1 MKIIPVSATVGDN
14 LNTLSPQTPWYTESP
29 LLDYLENVEV
39 AAAQGHAD
47 TFVMPVQRTS
57 RPDHTFRGFQGE
69 IVSGAVRLGDGI
81 TVLPSGEKAHVSRII
96 AAGAEKEEAE
106 AGQPVTL
113 CLDKEVDVSRGCVL
127 ASPEN
132 SLHICSSMAVTLL
145 WMDETELKE
154 GNSYRVQIGTFA
166 TFGTVRKIRHL
177 IDINTGKPV
186 RNTVVRKNDLA
197 LCELQLGMP
206 AVTDSFSSTPALGEL
221 ILIDRIS
228 HATSACG
235 IVEYP
240 LGEEG
245 DIYAQEVSVNRE
257 MREKRFGCRAQTV
270 WMTGLS
276 GAGKSTLADQIEKV
290 LFASGIPTMLLDG
303 DNVRSGLCA
312 GLGFSAEGRRENIR
326 RVAEAAKLLN
336 DAGVTVIAA
345 FVSPFRED
353 REMARRIIGS
363 AFMEVYVNA
372 SL

>member
-1 MKIIPVSATVGDN
+1 M
-14 LNTLSPQTPWYTESP
+14 
-29 LLDYLENVEV
+29 
-39 AAAQGHAD
+39 
-47 TFVMPVQRTS
+47 
-57 RPDHTFRGFQGE
+57 
-69 IVSGAVRLGDGI
+69 
-81 TVLPSGEKAHVSRII
+81 
-96 AAGAEKEEAE
+96 
-106 AGQPVTL
+106 
-113 CLDKEVDVSRGCVL
+113 DVSRGCVL
-127 ASPEN
+127 ASSDN
-132 SLHICSSMAVTLL
+132 SLHISASMAVTLL
-145 WMDETELKE
+145 WMDEAELKE
-154 GNSYRVQIGTFA
+154 GDPYRVQIGTFA
-166 TFGTVRKIRHL
+166 TFGTVKRIRHL
-177 IDINTGKPV
+177 IDINTGKAV
-186 RNTVVRKNDLA
+186 RSTVVRKNDLA

-206 AVTDSFSSTPALGEL
+206 AVMDSFSSTPALGEL
-221 ILIDRIS
+221 ILIDRVS

-257 MREKRFGCRAQTV
+257 MREKRFGCRAQTI

-372 SL
+372 SLEECIRRDTKGIYKKAMRGEIREFTGISSPYEIPLEPEVEVRTDRDSEEACCRQILERIREGQSLR